1 MQGSDNAVPAV
12 LYTAIATS
20 VATYTLFG
28 NGASPR
34 LGRRTA
40 GATCT
45 RGAIWGSALTVS
57 AVTAI
62 VGAGVLVCLRDNA
75 RTRAQVAH
83 LDATLA
89 TAHEEN
95 RKEHDSILH
104 IEEYVADAVVKALNN
119 MPGDELAPRRRSN

>member
-20 VATYTLFG
+20 VATYALLG
-28 NGASPR
+28 DGKSPS
-34 LGRRTA
+34 LGRRAA

-57 AVTAI
+57 TVAAI
-62 VGAGVLVCLRDNA
+62 VGTGVLICLRDNA

-104 IEEYVADAVVKALNN
+104 IEKYVADVVAKALNN
-119 MPGDELAPRRRSN
+119 MLGDQLAPRRRSN